1 MMRLWFLL
9 CCLSLTHFAHAEE
22 RLRLATTTST
32 QNSGLMDVLNPIFE
46 KQHNVKVDVIA
57 VGTGKALRLGEKGDV
72 DAVLVHAP
80 SAEKKFVA
88 EGYGVE
94 RLPIMH
100 NDFVILGSN
109 NDPAG
114 LKQAE
119 NGKAALELIAKNQA
133 EFISRGDDSGTHKK
147 ELSLWKS
154 AKIEPAGKWYIAAGQ
169 GMGAVITMA
178 NDKLAYTL
186 ADRGTYLAYKDK
198 IDLVIA
204 YAGDPILFNPYHFI
218 MVNPE
223 RHSHIKKDLAQAYV
237 NFLQSEQ
244 GQNLI
249 REYKVNGEQLFHPDV
264 IK

>member
-1 MMRLWFLL
+1 MNRLSVVFLCLIL
-9 CCLSLTHFAHAEE
+9 CVSAYAEE

-46 KQHNVKVDVIA
+46 KQHDVKVDVIA

-80 SAEKKFVA
+80 SAEKKFIA
-88 EGYGVE
+88 EGHGVE

-100 NDFVILGSN
+100 NDFVILGPK

-114 LKQAE
+114 LLQAKS
-119 NGKAALELIAKNQA
+119 GKDALALIAEFNA

-154 AKIEPAGKWYIAAGQ
+154 AEIEPTGKWYISAGQ

-198 IDLVIA
+198 TDLVIT
-204 YAGDPILFNPYHFI
+204 YQGDPLLSNPYHYI
-218 MVNPE
+218 IVNPQ
-223 RHSHIKKDLAQAYV
+223 RHSHIKKDLAKAYV
-237 NFLQSEQ
+237 DFLQSQQ
-244 GQNLI
+244 GQRLI
-249 REYKVNGEQLFHPDV
+249 REYQVNGEPLFHPDI